1 MLNFWLLLCNHPL
14 YFNTPRERNARV
26 KISDILPVHRS
37 QVNNDKWLIITII
50 ELPELGSG
58 PAEDDGLV
66 PEVHHR
72 FIRPRALLPHPHPHP
87 CRPAPPVVSRWY
99 HRSLFA
105 GRLRRPT
112 AGLDEEARYFITIVW
127 PALSSSSRVSS
138 ILDAWPQTNIEYLR
152 DWIAVSLSLCSA
164 LCYSQL
170 YPPRNMADEQNDKI
184 EKNNKIIVEP
194 N

>member
-1 MLNFWLLLCNHPL
+1 MLNFRLLLCNHPL

-50 ELPELGSG
+50 KLPELGSG

-87 CRPAPPVVSRWY
+87 CRPAPT
-99 HRSLFA
+99 
-105 GRLRRPT
+105 G
-112 AGLDEEARYFITIVW
+112 GL
-127 PALSSSSRVSS
+127 
-138 ILDAWPQTNIEYLR
+138 
-152 DWIAVSLSLCSA
+152 
-164 LCYSQL
+164 
-170 YPPRNMADEQNDKI
+170 
-184 EKNNKIIVEP
+184 
-194 N
+194 